1 MVTFFRTAA
10 MLLLVVPA
18 PSLAQAQDTILTIEK
33 CYELARKNYPAI
45 LKQDLIAQTANYT
58 LTNASKAYLPQ
69 FMVNGQATYQSETIA
84 FPKGLTLPG
93 GGSFPEI
100 SKDQYR
106 VQAELNQQIY
116 DGGALRQEREL
127 IRANEKV
134 RQQEVAVTLYAV
146 EDRIE
151 QLYFSIL
158 LLGEQIKQFQLRNS
172 NLSNLIAPVGASVS
186 QGTAYKSALNELKAE
201 VAQGEM
207 GITELNEKRKAFINT
222 LSVLIHQTIPPATDF
237 RLPKERP
244 RPAQIS
250 RPELSTFDLIARS
263 IDAKTDQLSVAW
275 RPKISAFAQGA
286 YGRPTLNIIENK
298 SGPWFIG
305 GIRLAWSLGS
315 LYTIGNQRRIL
326 ETEKK
331 SLAADREIFLLNTK
345 MELSQIDGDVAGY
358 KALLSRD
365 QEIID
370 LRTAVTASSA
380 AQLKNGVITTHDY
393 INQVNAENLARQT
406 QILHSIQLL
415 QSNYHYQHTAGHP

>member
-10 MLLLVVPA
+10 MLLLVLPA
-18 PSLAQAQDTILTIEK
+18 TSLAQAQDTILTIEK
-33 CYELARKNYPAI
+33 CYDLARKNYPAI
-45 LKQDLIAQTANYT
+45 VKQDLIAQTAKYT

-116 DGGALRQEREL
+116 DGGALRQERAL

-172 NLSNLIAPVGASVS
+172 NLSNLIAPVEASVS

-207 GITELNEKRKAFINT
+207 GITELSEKRKAFINT
-222 LSVLIHQTIPPATDF
+222 LSVLIHQTIPPDTDF
-237 RLPKERP
+237 LCQRSGHGP
-244 RPAQIS
+244 RRYPGLNSAPLTLL
-250 RPELSTFDLIARS
+250 RGRST
-263 IDAKTDQLSVAW
+263 
-275 RPKISAFAQGA
+275 
-286 YGRPTLNIIENK
+286 
-298 SGPWFIG
+298 
-305 GIRLAWSLGS
+305 
-315 LYTIGNQRRIL
+315 
-326 ETEKK
+326 
-331 SLAADREIFLLNTK
+331 
-345 MELSQIDGDVAGY
+345 
-358 KALLSRD
+358 
-365 QEIID
+365 
-370 LRTAVTASSA
+370 
-380 AQLKNGVITTHDY
+380 
-393 INQVNAENLARQT
+393 
-406 QILHSIQLL
+406 
-415 QSNYHYQHTAGHP
+415 